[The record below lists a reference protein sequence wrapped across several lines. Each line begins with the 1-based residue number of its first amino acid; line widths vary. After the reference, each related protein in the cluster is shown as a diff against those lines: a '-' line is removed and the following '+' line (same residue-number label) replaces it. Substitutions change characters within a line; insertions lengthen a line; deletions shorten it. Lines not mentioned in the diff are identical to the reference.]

1 MLSLILIFESQ
12 TKFVQ
17 SVTYIEIKI
26 KSTCNDCLQGKFKID
41 FFYFAVIDQKRSF
54 DQQDLSKKIE
64 FIDLFSLKPKF

>member
-26 KSTCNDCLQGKFKID
+26 KSTCNDCLQGKFKLI
-41 FFYFAVIDQKRSF
+41 FSILP
-54 DQQDLSKKIE
+54 LSIKKGHLINR
-64 FIDLFSLKPKF
+64 ILAKNRIY